1 MHTPPLAQIL
11 MFEEEALYD
20 IGLKN
25 QQRIEEQTILQV
37 FQTLVNEVWT
47 SSEKSIEPTGEW

>member
-1 MHTPPLAQIL
+1 

-37 FQTLVNEVWT
+37 FQTLVNEVG
-47 SSEKSIEPTGEW
+47 S

>member
-20 IGLKN
+20 IGLNN
-25 QQRIEEQTILQV
+25 QQKIEEQQSYKFSKL
-37 FQTLVNEVWT
+37 
-47 SSEKSIEPTGEW
+47 

>member
-1 MHTPPLAQIL
+1 